1 MKEKKINLLIVDDEE
16 LFLDAL
22 KRRLEVRDFNVI
34 TVDRGDKAL
43 DAAREYPIDAAIVDL
58 RMPGMSGEETRE
70 NADRMSDEEA
80 YYWYAKCTN
89 SRNAQQS
96 TKALRIL
103 LAGE

>member
-1 MKEKKINLLIVDDEE
+1 
-16 LFLDAL
+16 
-22 KRRLEVRDFNVI
+22 
-34 TVDRGDKAL
+34 
-43 DAAREYPIDAAIVDL
+43 VDL
-58 RMPGMSGEETRE
+58 RIPGMSGEETRE